1 VGRAA
6 LQSTLRERDM
16 AAAKYHRAT
25 FVATGSKIVLAS
37 SIPSPLRSRRG
48 LGITQLNFGQ
58 PALFTH
64 YDWVYAVDHVTKAA
78 GAVI

>member
-1 VGRAA
+1 VIW
-6 LQSTLRERDM
+6 LP
-16 AAAKYHRAT
+16 AKCHRAS